1 MAQPGFWENREKAQR
16 LIRELKGT
24 KEMVDPWERLESEI
38 ADLEEIAE
46 LAGEDESLA
55 GEVVSEVQALE
66 ESLNSLE
73 FSVMLSDP
81 EDEKTAILTIQAGAG
96 GTESCDWAEM
106 LWRMYTHWC
115 EEKGYA
121 IRVLSL
127 TPGEEA
133 GIKSLAA
140 IITGRY
146 AFGYLKAERGVHR
159 LVRISPFDSSRR
171 RHTSFASIDV
181 VPELGDDIEVEIEEK
196 DLRID
201 TYHSS
206 GAGGQHVNVT
216 DSAVRITHLPTGIV
230 VLCQNE
236 RSKRKNRALALKVLK
251 ARIYQLEL
259 EDRKKKLAARYD
271 EQKKIEW
278 GSQIRSYV
286 FHPYSMVKDHR
297 TGLTVGNIKGVMDGA
312 LDQFILEYLRMS
324 CSS

>member
-1 MAQPGFWENREKAQR
+1 MAQPGFWEKREKAQR
-16 LIRELKGT
+16 LIQELKRT
-24 KEMVDPWERLESEI
+24 KELVDPWQRLESEI
-38 ADLEEIAE
+38 ADMEEIAE

-55 GEVVSEVQALE
+55 REVVSEVQALE
-66 ESLNSLE
+66 ESLNRLE

-96 GTESCDWAEM
+96 GTESCDWAQM

-133 GIKSLAA
+133 GIKSLTA

-181 VPELGDDIEVEIEEK
+181 VPELGARK
-196 DLRID
+196 R
-201 TYHSS
+201 
-206 GAGGQHVNVT
+206 
-216 DSAVRITHLPTGIV
+216 V
-230 VLCQNE
+230 V
-236 RSKRKNRALALKVLK
+236 
-251 ARIYQLEL
+251 
-259 EDRKKKLAARYD
+259 
-271 EQKKIEW
+271 
-278 GSQIRSYV
+278 
-286 FHPYSMVKDHR
+286 
-297 TGLTVGNIKGVMDGA
+297 
-312 LDQFILEYLRMS
+312 
-324 CSS
+324 